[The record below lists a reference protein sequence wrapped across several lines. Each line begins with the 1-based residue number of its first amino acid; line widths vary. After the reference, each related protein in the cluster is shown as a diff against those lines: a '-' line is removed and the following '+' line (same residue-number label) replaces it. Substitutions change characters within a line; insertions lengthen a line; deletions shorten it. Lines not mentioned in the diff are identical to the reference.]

1 MASRGPDFQRTASS
15 EWRGGRRALGSRADS
30 YEAGPGGWNAAQ
42 RADSVARMWLP
53 EGAVR
58 VGRPTGPKEGWQHAA
73 SSAQSRSVRPA
84 SYYHKMPCRSGSMP
98 PRRAGERGVGRR
110 RRACA
115 DEQGDGCPAPQ
126 RPTRSRQALRCCR
139 PPGPNRRPGCS
150 RHAAHSARRRGPL
163 PAIPTQSR
171 WRAARLPAPDLK
183 LRV

>member
-1 MASRGPDFQRTASS
+1 MVVASRGPDFQRTASS

-115 DEQGDGCPAPQ
+115 DEQGDGCPALNG
-126 RPTRSRQALRCCR
+126 RPEAGRLYAAVALPGRIAGPAALAMPPTPPAGVARCPPSR
-139 PPGPNRRPGCS
+139 
-150 RHAAHSARRRGPL
+150 
-163 PAIPTQSR
+163 
-171 WRAARLPAPDLK
+171 
-183 LRV
+183 LRVAGAQPGFQLRT